1 MNSTEASHEKKVA
14 ALASIGSAVVL
25 VALKIFL
32 TVATHSLGVLSEA
45 LHSSLD
51 LMAAV
56 ITYLSVRVSDEPA
69 DEGHQ
74 YGHGKFE
81 SFSAFVET
89 GLLLVT
95 AVYIIWEALKRLFFQ
110 DVEIH
115 PSLLALQLL
124 FVALIVD
131 LVRSRALTK
140 VAQKY
145 GSEALEADALHYS
158 TDVLSTMAV
167 MAGVFAVWIGD
178 RFGWPWLRY
187 ADPIA
192 ALGVAGVVI
201 WAGSRLGRKTLD
213 ALLDAAPPGMQQKIA
228 DAVGELDGVMSAE
241 RVRLRRSGN
250 RHFVDVTISVPR
262 TATFEQVHDIS
273 DAVERRVAEILPA
286 DVMVHPEPRA
296 REDENLFEAIRLA
309 ANRRGL
315 AIHEVSAQELED
327 GLLVE
332 LHLEVDNRLS
342 LREAHR
348 QASELEDEIARIAAT
363 MVQDGERPKPVRVN
377 IHIEPLGEQI
387 EDQGRAAAEMKGLGR
402 SIESFLNS
410 LTQEY
415 SELVDC
421 HESHVRQSENKIVV
435 SCHCAMHGDLPIT
448 QVHDVTAALEDRVKE
463 KFPQVFRVTIHPEPV
478 EER

>member
-1 MNSTEASHEKKVA
+1 MQNTEATHEKRAA
-14 ALASIGSAVVL
+14 ALASIASAIAL
-25 VALKIFL
+25 VALKIFI

-89 GLLLVT
+89 GLLLIT
-95 AVYIIWEALKRLFFQ
+95 AAYIIWEALKRLFFQ
-110 DVEIH
+110 EVEVN
-115 PSLLALQLL
+115 PSLLALELL

-131 LVRSRALTK
+131 MVRARALNK
-140 VAQKY
+140 VAQKHE
-145 GSEALEADALHYS
+145 SEALEADALHYS
-158 TDVLSTMAV
+158 TDVLSTIAV
-167 MAGVFAVWIGD
+167 IAGVFAVWIGN

-201 WAGSRLGRKTLD
+201 WAGSRLGRRTLD

-228 DAVGELDGVMSAE
+228 EAVGELEGVMSAE

-262 TATFEQVHDIS
+262 TASFEQVHDIS

-296 REDENLFEAIRLA
+296 KDNENLFEAIRLA
-309 ANRRGL
+309 AHRRGL
-315 AIHEVSAQELED
+315 AIHEVTAQELE
-327 GLLVE
+327 GTLLVE

-342 LREAHR
+342 LRDAHR
-348 QASELEDEIARIAAT
+348 QASELETEIARIASA
-363 MVQDGERPKPVRVN
+363 MARDGAGPQPVSVN
-377 IHIEPLGEQI
+377 IHIEPLGEEI
-387 EDQGRAAAEMKGLGR
+387 EDRGRAAAEMKELGHA
-402 SIESFLNS
+402 IEAFLNS

-421 HESHVRQSENKIVV
+421 HESHVRQSGNKIVV
-435 SCHCAMHGDLPIT
+435 SCHCAMQGDLPIT
-448 QVHDVTAALEDRVKE
+448 EIHDVTAVLEDRVKE
-463 KFPQVFRVTIHPEPV
+463 QFPQVFRVTIHPEPI

>member
-1 MNSTEASHEKKVA
+1 MQNTEATHEKKVA
-14 ALASIGSAVVL
+14 ALASIVSALGL

-51 LMAAV
+51 LLAAV
-56 ITYLSVRVSDEPA
+56 ITYLSVRVSDTPA
-69 DEGHQ
+69 DEGHP

-89 GLLLVT
+89 GLLLIT
-95 AVYIIWEALKRLFFQ
+95 AAYIIWEALKRLFFQ
-110 DVEIH
+110 QVEIN
-115 PSLLALQLL
+115 PSFLAIELL
-124 FVALIVD
+124 FVALIID
-131 LVRSRALTK
+131 LVRSRALSR
-140 VAQKY
+140 VARKY
-145 GSEALEADALHYS
+145 SSEALEADALHYS

-201 WAGSRLGRKTLD
+201 WAGSRLGRRTLD
-213 ALLDAAPPGMQQKIA
+213 ALLDAAPPGMQKRIA
-228 DAVGELDGVMSAE
+228 EAVDEIEGVISTD
-241 RVRLRRSGN
+241 RVRLRRAGN
-250 RHFVDVTISVPR
+250 RHFVDVNISVPR
-262 TATFEQVHDIS
+262 TASFEQVHDIS
-273 DAVERRVAEILPA
+273 DAVERRVSEILPA

-315 AIHEVSAQELED
+315 AIHEVNAQELE
-327 GLLVE
+327 GSLLVE

-342 LREAHR
+342 LREAHN
-348 QASELEDEIARIAAT
+348 QASELERDIEQIAAS
-363 MVQDGERPKPVRVN
+363 MQSDGASSRPVSVN
-377 IHIEPLGEQI
+377 IHIEPLGKEI
-387 EDQGRAAAEMKGLGR
+387 EDRGRAAAEMKELGR
-402 SIESFLNS
+402 TIEAFLNS

-421 HESHVRQSENKIVV
+421 HESHVRQSGNKIVV

-448 QVHDVTAALEDRVKE
+448 EIHDVTAALEDRVKE
-463 KFPQVFRVTIHPEPV
+463 KFPQVFRVTIHPEPE

>member
-1 MNSTEASHEKKVA
+1 MHSAEATHEKKVA
-14 ALASIGSAVVL
+14 ALASILSALAL

-56 ITYLSVRVSDEPA
+56 ITYLSVRVSDAPA
-69 DEGHQ
+69 DEEHQ

-89 GLLLVT
+89 GLLLMT
-95 AVYIIWEALKRLFFQ
+95 AIYIIWEALQRLFFRQ
-110 DVEIH
+110 VEIN
-115 PSLLALQLL
+115 PTPLAIELL
-124 FVALIVD
+124 FVALIID
-131 LVRSRALTK
+131 LVRARALSR

-145 GSEALEADALHYS
+145 TSEALEADALHYS
-158 TDVLSTMAV
+158 TDVWSTMTV
-167 MAGVFAVWIGD
+167 IVGIFAVWMGD
-178 RFGWPWLRY
+178 RFGMPELRY

-201 WAGSRLGRKTLD
+201 WAGSRMGKKTVD
-213 ALLDAAPPGMQQKIA
+213 ALLDVAPPGMQQRISE
-228 DAVGELDGVMSAE
+228 AVSELEGVMGTE

-250 RHFVDVTISVPR
+250 RHFVDVTIGVPR
-262 TATFEQVHDIS
+262 TASFEQVHDIS

-296 REDENLFEAIRLA
+296 RKDENLFEAIRLA
-309 ANRRGL
+309 AHRRGL
-315 AIHEVSAQELED
+315 AIHEVSAQELE
-327 GLLVE
+327 GSLLVE
-332 LHLEVDNRLS
+332 LHLEVDNKFS

-348 QASELEDEIARIAAT
+348 QASELESEIERIASAIER
-363 MVQDGERPKPVRVN
+363 DGASSRPVRVN
-377 IHIEPLGEQI
+377 IHIEPLGVEI
-387 EDQGRAAAEMKGLGR
+387 EDRGRAAAEMKELGR
-402 SIESFLNS
+402 AIEDFLNS

-435 SCHCAMHGDLPIT
+435 SCHCAMHGELPIT
-448 QVHDVTAALEDRVKE
+448 HVHDVTAELEDRLKE
-463 KFPQVFRVTIHPEPV
+463 KFPQIFRVTIHPEPE